1 MNEKKI
7 KHIILAFKI
16 LRYAMHVPLLIGVLL
31 YLFVNN
37 KPEFT
42 TISLLIF
49 ICVVLLSILLFKN
62 IEETNKLKLEYIT
75 LKNEVNENG
84 K

>member
-31 YLFVNN
+31 YLFSNN
-37 KPEFT
+37 KTEIMS
-42 TISLLIF
+42 ISVLLF